1 MILNRPLLP
10 ITFLVNV
17 IFSII
22 ELLLGVRILF
32 RLFGANPST
41 PIVSWLYDATAPLLA
56 PFSGIFPNPSFKG
69 GSILEIQTL
78 IALLVYGF
86 IAYLISYLVDYLNA
100 RMTSTSTTV
109 DEDVEERVITKR
121 RR

>member
-1 MILNRPLLP
+1 MMLNRTLLP
-10 ITFLVNV
+10 ITFLVNIV
-17 IFSII
+17 FSII
-22 ELLLGVRILF
+22 ELLLGIRILL

-86 IAYLISYLVDYLNA
+86 IAYLITYLVDYLDA
-100 RMTSTSTTV
+100 RMGGDDV
-109 DEDVEERVITKR
+109 DTEERVVTR
-121 RR
+121 RRR